1 MKGCWRFSKPRLAV
15 MKGCWRRIS
24 LHTGSYEGLLEGHLC
39 GLAIHTSNT
48 SAHAARNSSIFP
60 NQAFLKALED
70 GLGIVNINLT
80 PQELFVIF
88 STPPRGSKELTPQ
101 DLANRIHS
109 SCFGKKISDKTDDNI
124 RELLTTV
131 AEAACTTASSYK
143 QLQAHPWEAL
153 AACGLALQKQ
163 STLFPSLAIPP
174 VTDNLGISLVF
185 NGLVDPVTEDESEQ
199 FWPHHIIACLLRHT
213 EPKKINDEFLSHEY
227 NGLSQLFG
235 ALLSSAK
242 NAPGFLQTTSPQD
255 FSASLV
261 IPSHRLPYGK
271 SVLLD
276 YRQDLLVPRTRQI
289 PPSIFPMS
297 ATEIDPILSDRRDL
311 SIERM
316 CSHLA
321 TAPPFNSTF
330 KKSMAGAEVERGTT
344 TTVFLALLSGLIE
357 STTTGRV
364 F

>member
-1 MKGCWRFSKPRLAV
+1 MLQEQKHKGLAGCGDETGPVSEGNQRMNIKSHTRHIDGRVVELPRHGGVAAKTWRRQVANAAVKPPKSV
-15 MKGCWRRIS
+15 MKTLS
-24 LHTGSYEGLLEGHLC
+24 FPLDFSPPYEDFFQDADVLYNTVEGLGKGSLAYLLMRAHLC

-199 FWPHHIIACLLRHT
+199 FWPHHKIACLLRHT

-261 IPSHRLPYGK
+261 
-271 SVLLD
+271 
-276 YRQDLLVPRTRQI
+276 
-289 PPSIFPMS
+289 
-297 ATEIDPILSDRRDL
+297 SD
-311 SIERM
+311 
-316 CSHLA
+316 
-321 TAPPFNSTF
+321 F
-330 KKSMAGAEVERGTT
+330 GG
-344 TTVFLALLSGLIE
+344 
-357 STTTGRV
+357 
-364 F
+364 